1 MGKVFRSFL
10 LLSLIASFFG
20 GAYLVFHDRI
30 DSREDEGLLN
40 NDNPDGPVVA
50 TVPSS
55 SISTVVTNTA
65 TSAQPMPSAGNLRER
80 MRRDTHG
87 LSECTHDDGGATVHL
102 QGRYSH
108 VTVALP
114 DGDGGWVYRC
124 FDNYEE
130 LQAALAGA
138 VPVSSENSA
147 TSEPVYQ

>member
-1 MGKVFRSFL
+1 MSKVYRSVL
-10 LLSLIASFFG
+10 LLVLIACSFG
-20 GAYLVFHDRI
+20 GAYLFFHDGI
-30 DSREDEGLLN
+30 DVTEYQASVDSN
-40 NDNPDGPVVA
+40 SIGPVVA

-55 SISTVVTNTA
+55 SVSSVDRNIA
-65 TSAQPMPSAGNLRER
+65 ASAQPMLSAENLRER

-138 VPVSSENSA
+138 VPMSSENSA